1 MDLSLCRGTAEP
13 GADLLPVDLART
25 RRFLCPV
32 RPSRNHA
39 DRHAGRCLTVP
50 FLRLQDTAMRR
61 VSRLVFCLW
70 KRIAVA
76 AQQRS
81 AVLDAWSGALDRRS
95 NPQYQ
100 RVLSPGQVGVF
111 YGNKFGY
118 PTRWVRKFPFSCLRH
133 PQYIGALLSIWGFF
147 LVMRFP
153 QDDWYLLPALET
165 LYYVLGAYWEQ

>member
-1 MDLSLCRGTAEP
+1 MSALKTVTAEP

-25 RRFLCPV
+25 RSFLCPV

-50 FLRLQDTAMRR
+50 FLWLQDTAMRR

-76 AQQRS
+76 AQHRS

-100 RVLSPGQVGVF
+100 RVLSPGQGR
-111 YGNKFGY
+111 GIL
-118 PTRWVRKFPFSCLRH
+118 W
-133 PQYIGALLSIWGFF
+133 Q
-147 LVMRFP
+147 
-153 QDDWYLLPALET
+153 
-165 LYYVLGAYWEQ
+165 